1 MTVLPGMTVLRG
13 RILVGGLAT
22 AAFVGVASA
31 ASAAPGHFGRPPRP
45 NEVRPALP
53 AGQSNPAIADGVAV
67 GGRVATYTASGL
79 GPREANTSAP
89 AGSPERYSEYMT
101 PPPGVTIT
109 EAQALNVL
117 KQIAANLKAQGLT
130 LRDVISMRAYLANA
144 PGSDTADFA
153 GWNRAYRQY
162 FANTDLSTGAP
173 VKVPLGT
180 APPALPTYVNS
191 ARPSRVTLE
200 IENLPVPGWLV
211 EVEIVA
217 AFR

>member
-31 ASAAPGHFGRPPRP
+31 ASAAPGIS
-45 NEVRPALP
+45 EDRPARTKCAPRSPPGRATRPSPTVSPSEDASPLTRRAARP
-53 AGQSNPAIADGVAV
+53 QGGQHP
-67 GGRVATYTASGL
+67 
-79 GPREANTSAP
+79 AP
-89 AGSPERYSEYMT
+89 AGSPERYSEYTT

-117 KQIAANLKAQGLT
+117 KQITANLKAQGLT

-180 APPALPTYVNS
+180 APPALAMYVNS

>member
-1 MTVLPGMTVLRG
+1 MTVLPS
-13 RILVGGLAT
+13 RILVGGFVT
-22 AAFVGVASA
+22 AAFVGIAGVASA
-31 ASAAPGHFGRPPRP
+31 APEGPERPPRP

-53 AGQSNPAIADGVAV
+53 AGQNNPAISGGVAV

-79 GPREANTSAP
+79 GPKEVNTSAP
-89 AGSPERYSEYMT
+89 AGSPERYSEYTT

-109 EAQALNVL
+109 EAQSLNVL
-117 KQIAANLKAQGLT
+117 KQISDNLKVQGLT

-144 PGSDTADFA
+144 PGTGTADFA

-173 VKVPLGT
+173 VNVPLGT
-180 APPALPTYVNS
+180 APPAPPMYVNP

-211 EVEIVA
+211 EVEVVA